1 MGAVVSN
8 TNCKMEALVNV
19 TQMLMPMRRDPVAL
33 LLVGVEIVMH
43 IAYALGARTSG
54 VSNKMEE
61 PYNGPSAKMVKIVN
75 DENGKWILTN
85 C

>member
-43 IAYALGARTSG
+43 IANVLDVMTSG
-54 VSNKMEE
+54 VRNF
-61 PYNGPSAKMVKIVN
+61 YIRA
-75 DENGKWILTN
+75 
-85 C
+85 